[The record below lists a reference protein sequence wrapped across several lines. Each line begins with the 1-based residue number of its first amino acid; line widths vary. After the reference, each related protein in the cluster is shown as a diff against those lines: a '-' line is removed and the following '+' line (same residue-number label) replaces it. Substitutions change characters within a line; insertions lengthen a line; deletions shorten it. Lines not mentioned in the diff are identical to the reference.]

1 MDDWEKFNKISIPEN
16 YDFYSHLNME
26 DITDAD
32 YEHSKRVYKNFQSN
46 NLGEYHDFYVQ
57 RDTLL
62 LVDLFESFQNMCIEI
77 HKLNTAYF
85 RTALGL
91 AWQAALKIPR

>member
-1 MDDWEKFNKISIPEN
+1 MDDSEKFSKISIPEN
-16 YDFYSHLNME
+16 YDFNSHLNME
-26 DITDAD
+26 GMTDAD

-62 LVDLFESFQNMCIEI
+62 LVDLFESFQNMSIEI
-77 HKLNTAYF
+77 HKLGTAYF

-91 AWQAALKIPR
+91 AWQAVLKRPR

>member
-1 MDDWEKFNKISIPEN
+1 MDDSEKFNKISIPEN
-16 YDFYSHLNME
+16 YDFNSHLNME
-26 DITDAD
+26 GMTDAD
-32 YEHSKRVYKNFQSN
+32 YEHSKRVYKSFQSN

-62 LVDLFESFQNMCIEI
+62 LVDLFESFHYMCIGI
-77 HKLNTAYF
+77 HNLDTAYF

-91 AWQAALKIPR
+91 AWQAALKRPR